1 MMVYSQL
8 YIAPTEHTQAAE
20 SYGVGRCWVTLSVG
34 CAFEYRRFL
43 YEKGGCWLQ
52 EEETHTSFEARFSR
66 FAHRWLSRR
75 RFLAMTVAYLTWRGS
90 GTCAVAASFCDSSD
104 SSSRSSF
111 VMPGSIHAPMAKR

>member
-20 SYGVGRCWVTLSVG
+20 SYSVGWCWVTLCGG
-34 CAFEYRRFL
+34 CASEYRWFL
-43 YEKGGCWLQ
+43 YENEGSWLQ
-52 EEETHTSFEARFSR
+52 EEEAHTSFEARFSR
-66 FAHRWLSRR
+66 FSHRWLSRR

-111 VMPGSIHAPMAKR
+111 VMSDSIHAPMAKR